1 MRMTH
6 LKGPVASA
14 TKWSAIATASRLVIG
29 YATLLLAAPFISA
42 KEFGL
47 FSLILVILSF
57 GQLLSEAGLRDALI
71 YRSEPA
77 RLEFSSIFWLCI
89 LISLLVFL
97 LIWISAPTLAAIF
110 LFSDLEAWIRIS
122 APIATI
128 LAIGAPY
135 QAVLEKDLRF
145 KSLAF
150 IEIAS
155 GVAGL
160 ALTLAWIILGSALA
174 ALVAGMMLRAA
185 TRTALLFAAGVPQLA
200 PEFGFSV
207 ASLNVI
213 GRFGAFR
220 TADLALGF
228 LVQRIDRIL
237 VAFFFGQEALGLY
250 AFALHIAVEPMQR
263 LIPTF
268 TQVMFP
274 GLSKIKTDLT
284 RVARVYCKGLK
295 VISAV
300 NLPIIAA
307 VVVCAPM
314 AVPML
319 FGDHWIDAVPLI
331 RILSVVAAMR
341 VLMGPSGVLTMS
353 QGRPD
358 LTLYWNVGLSIVA
371 AAAMAGAAA
380 IGNLIDVAVAFAGL
394 YALLLLIHPLFLLRP
409 VLPDLAIRQLLHA
422 VAAPLLLSCA
432 AGVVAALAGQLD
444 PSGGPVVK
452 LVIQCLVGGIVYV
465 AGLLMVDRGFVR
477 ETSALLFRGRS
488 EGKSAALRN

>member
-1 MRMTH
+1 MTH

-14 TKWSAIATASRLVIG
+14 AKWSATATLARLVIG
-29 YATLLLAAPFISA
+29 YGTLLLAAPFISA
-42 KEFGL
+42 KDFGL

-71 YRSEPA
+71 YRSEVA
-77 RLEFSSIFWLCI
+77 RLEFSSIFWLCL
-89 LISLLVFL
+89 LIALLVFF
-97 LIWISAPTLAAIF
+97 LIWVAAPVLAAIF
-110 LFSDLEAWIRIS
+110 LFSDLEMWIRIS

-135 QAVLEKDLRF
+135 QAILEKDLRF
-145 KSLAF
+145 KAMAF
-150 IEIAS
+150 IEITS
-155 GVAGL
+155 SVAGL
-160 ALTLAWIILGSALA
+160 GLTIAWSLLGSALA
-174 ALVAGMMLRAA
+174 ALVGGLMLRAA
-185 TRTALLFAAGVPQLA
+185 TRTALLLAVGVPQWA
-200 PEFGFSV
+200 PEFRFSA

-237 VAFFFGQEALGLY
+237 IAFFFGQEALGVY
-250 AFALHIAVEPMQR
+250 AFAWHIAVEPMQR

-268 TQVMFP
+268 TQVLFP
-274 GLSKIKTDLT
+274 GLSKIKSDLV

-295 VISAV
+295 VISAT
-300 NLPIIAA
+300 NLPIIVA
-307 VVVCAPM
+307 VAVCSPV

-331 RILSVVAAMR
+331 QILSVVAAMR

-358 LTLYWNVGLSIVA
+358 ITLYWNMGLSIVGA
-371 AAAMAGAAA
+371 AVMIGAAA
-380 IGNLIDVAVAFAGL
+380 IGDLTDVAIAFAGL
-394 YALLLLIHPLFLLRP
+394 YVLLFLVHPLLLLRP
-409 VLPDLAIRQLLHA
+409 VLPDLSVLQLLHA

-432 AGVVAALAGQLD
+432 AGVAAAIAGHLEPWGGLAELM
-444 PSGGPVVK
+444 
-452 LVIQCLVGGIVYV
+452 IQCLVGAVVYV
-465 AGLLMVDRGFVR
+465 AGFLIVDKEFVR
-477 ETSALLFRGRS
+477 ETSALLIPRPPGRGS
-488 EGKSAALRN
+488 GSY